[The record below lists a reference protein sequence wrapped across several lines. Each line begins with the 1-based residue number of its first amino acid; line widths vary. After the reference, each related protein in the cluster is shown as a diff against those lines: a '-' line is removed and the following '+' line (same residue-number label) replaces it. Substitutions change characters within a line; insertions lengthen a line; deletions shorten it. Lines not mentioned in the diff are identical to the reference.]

1 MRIGFLGTGRIA
13 APLARAVAAND
24 FPVLVSRRNEEVSA
38 QLSRET
44 RSITMGENQE
54 VVDRSDLVFLCLR
67 GSVARDVLPGITFR
81 QQMSIVSVM
90 AGIRLEELA
99 ELCSPADGIV
109 RMIPLGFIETG
120 GCPLPVYPNAEVLQ
134 GLFGAD
140 NPIIPVRTE
149 QDLQTHFA
157 AATVVPVAVRTLRE
171 AADWLGDEIENP
183 IGAETYVL
191 AATAGYLRSL
201 PLDGRGRLSA
211 SIDEMMTE
219 GGLTSQIITHLEQVG
234 AMAAISSGLDDLRT
248 RLAGH

>member
-13 APLARAVAAND
+13 APLARALAAND

-38 QLSRET
+38 QLSRGT
-44 RSITMGENQE
+44 RSITVGENQE
-54 VVDRSDLVFLCLR
+54 VVDRSDVVFLCLR

-81 QQMSIVSVM
+81 QQISIVSVM
-90 AGIRLEELA
+90 AGIRLDELA
-99 ELCSPADGIV
+99 EMCSPASGIV
-109 RMIPLGFIETG
+109 RTIPLGFIETG

-134 GLFGAD
+134 ELFGAD
-140 NPIIPVRTE
+140 NPIIPVRSE

-157 AATVVPVAVRTLRE
+157 AATVVPVTIRTLRE
-171 AADWLGDEIENP
+171 AADWLGDEIDDP

-219 GGLTSQIITHLEQVG
+219 GGLSSQIITHLEQAR
-234 AMAAISSGLDDLRT
+234 AMAALSEGLGDLRT